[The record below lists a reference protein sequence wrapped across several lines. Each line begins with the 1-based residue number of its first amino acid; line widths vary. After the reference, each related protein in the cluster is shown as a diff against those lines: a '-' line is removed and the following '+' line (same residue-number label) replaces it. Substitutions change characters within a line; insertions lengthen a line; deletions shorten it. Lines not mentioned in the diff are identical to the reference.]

1 MVYWDKNIAKI
12 TLPTPFPVGDV
23 NVYLVKGDVLSLI
36 DTGVNTEDS
45 KEVLSYQLGELGL
58 KIKDIEQVILTHHHP
73 DHAGALSF
81 FEQDVPV
88 HGHQNNQRWLDWN
101 DEFSQLH
108 NRFFLDYARLFGVA
122 EELREKL
129 IDYREEEKLYTKRK
143 LSKFLSEGDQLP
155 GLPGW
160 TAIETLGHAQSHL
173 SFFREKDGV
182 LIGGD
187 QLLAKITPN
196 PIMEPPL
203 HPNGERL
210 RPLLQY
216 NQSLKKLVEM
226 PIAKVYSGHGV
237 EIENVNER
245 IEFQMNRQHNRA
257 MQVKKM
263 LEEKPLTAF
272 EVCQQLFPKVYRHE
286 IGLTMSE
293 TIGQLDYLVD
303 LGEIISE
310 SQDGLIRFMIA
321 S

>member
-1 MVYWDKNIAKI
+1 MVDWNKNIAKI

-23 NVYLVKGDVLSLI
+23 NVYLVKGDALTLI
-36 DTGVNTEDS
+36 DTGVNTEES
-45 KEVLSYQLGELGL
+45 KEVLSYKLAELRL

-73 DHAGALSF
+73 DHASALGF
-81 FEQDVPV
+81 FEQNVPV
-88 HGHQNNQRWLDWN
+88 YGHQNNQRWLDWN
-101 DEFSQLH
+101 DEFNQLH
-108 NRFFLDYARLFGVA
+108 NRFFLDYARIFGVA

-129 IDYREEEKLYTKRK
+129 IDYREENKFFVNRK
-143 LSKFLSEGDQLP
+143 LSGFLSEGDQLP

-187 QLLAKITPN
+187 QLIAKVSPN

-203 HPNGERL
+203 HPNDERL

-216 NQSLKKLVEM
+216 NQSLKKLLEM
-226 PIAKVYSGHGV
+226 PISKVYSGHGA

-245 IEFQMNRQHNRA
+245 IDFQMTRQHKRA
-257 MQVKKM
+257 MQVKNM
-263 LEEKPLTAF
+263 LEESPLTAF
-272 EVCQQLFPKVYRHE
+272 EVCQRLFPKVYRNE

-293 TIGQLDYLVD
+293 TIGQLDYLMD
-303 LGEIISE
+303 LGEIVSE
-310 SQDGLIRFMIA
+310 IQNDLTRFMIA
-321 S
+321 